1 MSNNSH
7 YDIAIIG
14 TGAGGGTLGRI
25 RKPFGILSG
34 MNRGD
39 LTDTQWAR
47 LQPLLPPPRPAKG
60 SQGGRP
66 RNDDRP
72 IINGILWIL
81 RTGAPWPDLP
91 ARYGP
96 PSTVST
102 RLYRWKKAGIWD
114 RIFAAVQEQADAVGD
129 LDWETHHVDATV
141 IRAHQHAAGAKKG
154 TQQRKPAV
162 GAKAASVP
170 KSMSASRAMAS
181 P

>member
-1 MSNNSH
+1 
-7 YDIAIIG
+7 
-14 TGAGGGTLGRI
+14 
-25 RKPFGILSG
+25 

-47 LQPLLPPPRPAKG
+47 LQPLLPPQCPPKG
-60 SQGGRP
+60 STGGRP

-114 RIFAAVQEQADAVGD
+114 RLFAAVQAEAREGLERWKKRHKAVVKYLEP
-129 LDWETHHVDATV
+129 LDVLVDSMRGRSTTWTRIRINLQHVPEGKRPKQEPLEVDYDPWEGVEWPE
-141 IRAHQHAAGAKKG
+141 GAERPMARKRQSKG
-154 TQQRKPAV
+154 
-162 GAKAASVP
+162 
-170 KSMSASRAMAS
+170 
-181 P
+181 